1 MMSVQAAHILD
12 FIYIKCSD
20 LVNKKHTG
28 EKQIIRCSA
37 FHIFSAI
44 NGLDSQWKKD
54 NFRLICREL
63 TLA

>member
-12 FIYIKCSD
+12 FICIKYSD

-37 FHIFSAI
+37 FHSFSAI
-44 NGLDSQWKKD
+44 NRLDSQWKKD
-54 NFRLICREL
+54 NFTLICREL